1 VDCLDTEL
9 IVVMAQYDSPPLGPD
24 GVVYPAANN
33 NASGIAVMLEA
44 IRVMQE
50 TDYEPYRS
58 FLFVAYSGEG
68 LEGGESVSDPDVTRF
83 LQAQP
88 GFTSF
93 KLEAIVK
100 LRGVGG
106 GTGDRLE
113 ISAGG
118 SLRLA
123 ELFET
128 AARRMGVTTV
138 RADETIDISVIYE
151 GGNVLPLV
159 QEGQKAPTV
168 RLFWEGWDE
177 HSRLPT
183 DTLANISAANLEEA
197 GHTLALSLMIL
208 GREREY

>member
-1 VDCLDTEL
+1 
-9 IVVMAQYDSPPLGPD
+9 
-24 GVVYPAANN
+24 
-33 NASGIAVMLEA
+33 MLEA

-68 LEGGESVSDPDVTRF
+68 LEGGEFVSDPDVTRF
-83 LQAQP
+83 LQAHP
-88 GFTSF
+88 GFTNF

-128 AARRMGVTTV
+128 AARRLGVDTV
-138 RADETIDISVIYE
+138 RADETIDIGVIYE
-151 GGNVLPLV
+151 GESVLPLV
-159 QEGQKAPTV
+159 QEGQEAPVV

-197 GHTLALSLMIL
+197 GRTLALSLMIL
-208 GREREY
+208 GRERE